1 MRYIFTVFINLKKWL
16 SIFVSVFLRIA
27 IGKYVFLLLV
37 ITIAFLALPPDVVL
51 LSRQDLLLVLVFKQ
65 IQYYYYWY
73 LSRCNFVIGF
83 LDSAT
88 RCSLIV
94 ETGQG
99 DKGGRRQS

>member
-16 SIFVSVFLRIA
+16 SLFVSVFLRIA

-65 IQYYYYWY
+65 IQHYYYWY
-73 LSRCNFVIGF
+73 LSKYNIVIG
-83 LDSAT
+83 
-88 RCSLIV
+88 IV
-94 ETGQG
+94 QLS
-99 DKGGRRQS
+99 QLCHQM

>member
-16 SIFVSVFLRIA
+16 SIFVSVFFRIA

-65 IQYYYYWY
+65 IQYYLYWY
-73 LSRCNFVIGF
+73 LSRCNLVFGIGQ
-83 LDSAT
+83 LS
-88 RCSLIV
+88 
-94 ETGQG
+94 
-99 DKGGRRQS
+99 